1 MAREASK
8 KKKQCC
14 SLQLSPR
21 HFKHQEQSSHKPFYS
36 PPPPPR
42 CFCCQVVE
50 QTRTKQRSCI
60 SPFVKAGRV
69 DDVKERGHA
78 IERGSVVG

>member
-36 PPPPPR
+36 PPPPPH
-42 CFCCQVVE
+42 CSCCQVVE

>member
-36 PPPPPR
+36 PPPPH
-42 CFCCQVVE
+42 CSCCQVVE

-69 DDVKERGHA
+69 DDVRERGHA